1 MIGDDPR
8 RRPKSPGRR
17 RRARVQRRQRQLAP
31 AAPQPR
37 WDLLQFRPDGVGG
50 VRRLGGRRG
59 FVHEQKTSPA
69 GKRIRVAQGA
79 KPVAAG
85 AAESHVT
92 PSRAPPVV
100 RGLGTSRTTLFL
112 RWLESVCAF
121 GPRPR
126 RPRRGVSGIVRQ
138 RPARSSSRVVPCRSR
153 ARRAARRGFD
163 AAGAGGRRREHRE
176 DERQSHARETRAGV
190 RPRGDA
196 RHALWERLGTRGWRR
211 AAECRSRR
219 TKTRLQPEQK
229 DIFSFGLSPVREE
242 RTGSRRRR
250 PDWRPHRGARVARV
264 SGGSSPG
271 RALLGEA
278 TDPVYSPHL

>member
-1 MIGDDPR
+1 
-8 RRPKSPGRR
+8 
-17 RRARVQRRQRQLAP
+17 
-31 AAPQPR
+31 
-37 WDLLQFRPDGVGG
+37 
-50 VRRLGGRRG
+50 
-59 FVHEQKTSPA
+59 
-69 GKRIRVAQGA
+69 
-79 KPVAAG
+79 
-85 AAESHVT
+85 VT

-100 RGLGTSRTTLFL
+100 RGLGTSRTRLFL

-219 TKTRLQPEQK
+219 TKTRLTAGTKRYFLVRAESCARGTHG
-229 DIFSFGLSPVREE
+229 FEASPSRLAS
-242 RTGSRRRR
+242 TSRRARGKSLRR
-250 PDWRPHRGARVARV
+250 LFAGTRTAG
-264 SGGSSPG
+264 
-271 RALLGEA
+271 
-278 TDPVYSPHL
+278 

>member
-1 MIGDDPR
+1 
-8 RRPKSPGRR
+8 
-17 RRARVQRRQRQLAP
+17 
-31 AAPQPR
+31 
-37 WDLLQFRPDGVGG
+37 
-50 VRRLGGRRG
+50 
-59 FVHEQKTSPA
+59 
-69 GKRIRVAQGA
+69 
-79 KPVAAG
+79 
-85 AAESHVT
+85 VT

-163 AAGAGGRRREHRE
+163 AAGAGRRRREHRE

-196 RHALWERLGTRGWRR
+196 RHALWGGSALEAGDELLS
-211 AAECRSRR
+211 AEVAGRKRDS
-219 TKTRLQPEQK
+219 QPEQK

-278 TDPVYSPHL
+278 TDPVCSPHL